1 MSELV
6 KQLVEEHSK
15 VVEEIATGYVPPTRF
30 FEYVR
35 HDIRDLEAYRNKLVE
50 LIAKKS

>member
-1 MSELV
+1 MNELV
-6 KQLVEEHSK
+6 AALMKEHDLV
-15 VVEEIATGYVPPTRF
+15 VQEIASGYVPPTRF